1 MSGQDQV
8 LTSAQSATPATA
20 DPLPSSI
27 PSIPPVSAAAGQPSR
42 PGAGHLD
49 TVETH
54 TATLFFV
61 GDRVYKIKKPVNL
74 GFVDYRTRQARLA
87 ACEAEV
93 RLNRRLAPDVYL
105 GIGDIRDAAGTL
117 HDHMVVMRRLPD
129 ERRLSSLVISGA
141 RVQPQLRAIAR
152 RLAVFHE
159 QCQTSPEIARAGGL
173 AALQA
178 LWLEGMMGV
187 EPFRDLLDG
196 EVVDEIGRL
205 ALRYLDGRAALF
217 AERQRA
223 GRVRDGHGDL
233 LAEDV
238 FCLDDGPRILD
249 CLEFDQRLRVGDVLG
264 DVAFLAMDLERL
276 GHPEAARYFLDAY
289 REFSGE
295 THPASLEHLYIA
307 YRAFVRAKVAGIRDH
322 QGEPGAAD
330 AARELAAMALRHLRR
345 GRVRL
350 VLVGGL
356 PGTGKSTLSQG
367 LADGADGWVRIGSD
381 AVRKGLAGLAA
392 EQPAADAF
400 GAGLYGPQPTEATY
414 SELMQRART
423 ALERGES
430 VVLDASWTSGAHRQL
445 AARIATETDADLVE
459 LCCVAPREVAAARIA
474 RRAALGG
481 DASDASIAVHAAMA
495 VRNDPWPT
503 AHEVP
508 TTGPVDDAMR
518 AVRALVA

>member
-8 LTSAQSATPATA
+8 LLTSARDATPATA
-20 DPLPSSI
+20 DRLP
-27 PSIPPVSAAAGQPSR
+27 PP
-42 PGAGHLD
+42 D
-49 TVETH
+49 
-54 TATLFFV
+54 
-61 GDRVYKIKKPVNL
+61 
-74 GFVDYRTRQARLA
+74 
-87 ACEAEV
+87 
-93 RLNRRLAPDVYL
+93 
-105 GIGDIRDAAGTL
+105 
-117 HDHMVVMRRLPD
+117 RLPD
-129 ERRLSSLVISGA
+129 ERRLSSLVASGA

-159 QCQTSPEIARAGGL
+159 QGETSPEIARAGGL
-173 AALQA
+173 AALRA
-178 LWLEGMMGV
+178 LWLEGLVGV

-217 AERQRA
+217 TERQRA
-223 GRVRDGHGDL
+223 GRIRDGHGDL
-233 LAEDV
+233 LADDV
-238 FCLDDGPRILD
+238 FCLDDGLRILD
-249 CLEFDQRLRVGDVLG
+249 GLEFDRRLRVGDVLG
-264 DVAFLAMDLERL
+264 DVAFFAMDLERL
-276 GHPEAARYFLDAY
+276 GQPGAARYFLDAY

-295 THPASLEHLYIA
+295 THPASLEHLYLA

-330 AARELAAMALRHLRR
+330 AARELAALALRHLRR
-345 GRVRL
+345 GRIRL

-392 EQPAADAF
+392 EQSAADAF

-414 SELMQRART
+414 SELVRRART

-430 VVLDASWTSGAHRQL
+430 VVLDASWTSGAHRRL
-445 AARIATETDADLVE
+445 AAQLATETDADLVE
-459 LCCVAPREVAAARIA
+459 LCCVAPPEVAAARIA
-474 RRAALGG
+474 RRAAVGG
-481 DASDASIAVHAAMA
+481 DASDATIAVHAAMA
-495 VRNDPWPT
+495 ARNDPWPT

-508 TTGPVDDAMR
+508 TTGPAGDALR
-518 AVRALVA
+518 AACALVA